1 MTLNPGRS
9 LEDWFSWVAE
19 CNDYHSIHTSNFNTY
34 CQFWTPLSISGFSW
48 PDLRVVIYEQSHP
61 QQHWRGH
68 ILKCVV
74 GSKIAADGR
83 VKLIHNL
90 VVSPTCCWGSTMR
103 SISSHKLTQSQK
115 WTQCSKCTWNTA
127 CSLVSEV
134 VWFFSAQCWILID
147 LSYQGSEGSICPP
160 TNCFTSRTTRNRQNT
175 HYYWSDTSSISGTL
189 WALCPFLWLCQ
200 FVWADWSHCR
210 PSTACWR
217 DNKIV
222 DQLYPAI
229 SSNLAADHTF

>member
-1 MTLNPGRS
+1 MRAMFPTLMTLNPGRS

-127 CSLVSEV
+127 CIRPIIVCVLPVPGGPWSKTIRGWTNGSFTTLV
-134 VWFFSAQCWILID
+134 AR
-147 LSYQGSEGSICPP
+147 SI
-160 TNCFTSRTTRNRQNT
+160 
-175 HYYWSDTSSISGTL
+175 TL
-189 WALCPFLWLCQ
+189 RWEE
-200 FVWADWSHCR
+200 
-210 PSTACWR
+210 
-217 DNKIV
+217 
-222 DQLYPAI
+222 
-229 SSNLAADHTF
+229 SNDFWN